1 MSFLKINHI
10 GILLGVS
17 IITLPF
23 VYDKIPQTK
32 TDKDIANINSTI
44 TVKYENYPN
53 GAEPYTNNEN
63 CTIIKTDDGYQISS
77 SIPDKVVVYKA
88 LGPFM
93 TWKTLRFEEPVIE
106 VDKKTVNIGDTSVL
120 TVSNIST
127 KADLLDN
134 DNFDIELI
142 SNNQFR
148 LIPKNVGANYIS
160 ACINEDIINIDITV
174 DNPSLKVSSA
184 REKENATI
192 QVSGVTTDYEL
203 ETSDSSIGT
212 ITNGLLTCLLPGNI
226 DVILTANG
234 QTFTYPVQIE
244 KHIHKWSEW
253 ETVLPTCTELGYDM
267 KTCFCGETDKK
278 NIVEALG
285 HQMEHVVEPATC
297 TKEGYEEDVCSVCQA
312 VENHLVIEKVEHV
325 PGDWVIT
332 EDVISPLDDGS
343 QSVFC
348 KNCNSE
354 LETKTYSYQE
364 KVQSQKSKRWIYG
377 RLSIPDVGVDV
388 ALIRSESQSV
398 VDAKDSAA
406 YFLWNGAWLIADH
419 WNQGFDAIKRCK
431 PGDICYIA
439 TGDTIE
445 EYECIRMDYGHNTG
459 DDLTENDWSTS
470 VTAKYPGQIIMYTC
484 NNGWQNIAFVVWKRI
499 S

>member
-1 MSFLKINHI
+1 MSFSKINFI
-10 GILLGVS
+10 GILLGVAAITIP
-17 IITLPF
+17 IIHGN
-23 VYDKIPQTK
+23 IPTTK
-32 TDKDIANINSTI
+32 TDRNIANINSTI
-44 TVKYENYPN
+44 LIQYENYPN
-53 GAEPYTNNEN
+53 EEAPYTNNEN
-63 CTIIKTDDGYQISS
+63 CTITKVDNGYEVSS
-77 SIPDKVVVYKA
+77 SIPGKVTIYKP
-88 LGPFM
+88 LGLI
-93 TWKTLRFEEPVIE
+93 KTKKDIIFEEPIIE
-106 VDKKTVNIGDTSVL
+106 LDKRTINIGDEAVVSI
-120 TVSNIST
+120 SNISSNAELT
-127 KADLLDN
+127 TN
-134 DNFDIELI
+134 DDFDIEFI
-142 SNNQFR
+142 GSNQFK
-148 LIPKNVGANYIS
+148 LNPKQVGANRVSAYI
-160 ACINEDIINIDITV
+160 NGDIFDIDITV
-174 DNPSLKVSSA
+174 DNPSVKVSQA
-184 REKENATI
+184 REKETAEI
-192 QVSGVTTDYEL
+192 KVSGVTTDYKL
-203 ETSDSSIGT
+203 ETSDASIA
-212 ITNGLLTCLLPGNI
+212 IVTNNILNCLLPGSV

-244 KHIHKWSEW
+244 KHIHKWSEY
-253 ETVLPTCTELGYDM
+253 ETILPTCTESGYDI

-445 EYECIRMDYGHNTG
+445 EYECIRMDYGHNAEY
-459 DDLTENDWSTS
+459 DLTENDWSTS
-470 VTAKYPGQIIMYTC
+470 ITAKYPGQIIMYTC
-484 NNGWQNIAFVVWKRI
+484 NNGWRNIAFVVWKRI